1 MKKGITVLLL
11 VVCFCLP
18 AIAQNISDIG
28 TILNNTVS
36 RLKADKGI
44 SAEFLLVMDMTNDI
58 PAERVNGIIHFID
71 NRFHFIED
79 GMQAWY
85 DGKTQWTLQD
95 DEGFQEIYISTPT
108 QEDLMSINPYLVLQ
122 DNSSFDTSLGN
133 TLKLDGKDV
142 YEILLVEKEKDNE
155 LDMISIIVDVK
166 TYRPL
171 KVTLVFNGNQIN
183 SFIIK
188 NYKTGQEFSDL
199 IFVCP
204 LSSFS
209 EADIIDMR

>member
-1 MKKGITVLLL
+1 
-11 VVCFCLP
+11 
-18 AIAQNISDIG
+18 
-28 TILNNTVS
+28 
-36 RLKADKGI
+36 
-44 SAEFLLVMDMTNDI
+44 
-58 PAERVNGIIHFID
+58 
-71 NRFHFIED
+71 
-79 GMQAWY
+79 
-85 DGKTQWTLQD
+85 
-95 DEGFQEIYISTPT
+95 
-108 QEDLMSINPYLVLQ
+108 MSINPYLVLQ

>member
-1 MKKGITVLLL
+1 
-11 VVCFCLP
+11 
-18 AIAQNISDIG
+18 
-28 TILNNTVS
+28 
-36 RLKADKGI
+36 
-44 SAEFLLVMDMTNDI
+44 
-58 PAERVNGIIHFID
+58 
-71 NRFHFIED
+71 
-79 GMQAWY
+79 MQAWY